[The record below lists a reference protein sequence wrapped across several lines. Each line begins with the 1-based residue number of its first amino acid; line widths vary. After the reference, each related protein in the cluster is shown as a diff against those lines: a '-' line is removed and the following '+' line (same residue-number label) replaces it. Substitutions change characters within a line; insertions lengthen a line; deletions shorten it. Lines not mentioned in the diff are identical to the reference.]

1 MNMQSAKASAYLRTK
16 VMTANPAELRLLLFD
31 GAIKFGDQAR
41 EALLRSDYENLFDA
55 ITKCQN
61 IVMELI
67 NALRHDVSPELCE
80 KLSALY
86 TFVYGRLVRGSTER
100 NVDLLDEGLELL
112 RYERET
118 WLMLMEKLGD
128 TMSPAT
134 SESGS
139 AAPADSHS
147 VRVNIAG

>member
-1 MNMQSAKASAYLRTK
+1 MNMQSAQANAYLRTK
-16 VMTANPAELRLLLFD
+16 VMTASPAELRLLLFD

-41 EALLRSDYENLFDA
+41 DALERADYEELFDA

-100 NVDLLDEGLELL
+100 NIELLDEGLELL

-118 WLMLMEKLGD
+118 WTMLMEKLGD
-128 TMSPAT
+128 DDV
-134 SESGS
+134 
-139 AAPADSHS
+139 PADAESTS
-147 VRVNIAG
+147 IAQTDALPTRVNIAG

>member
-1 MNMQSAKASAYLRTK
+1 
-16 VMTANPAELRLLLFD
+16 MTASPAELRLLLFD

-41 EALLRSDYENLFDA
+41 EALLRADYEELFDA

-67 NALRHDVSPELCE
+67 NALRHEVSPALCQ

-86 TFVYGRLVRGSTER
+86 TFVYGRMVRGSTER
-100 NVDLLDEGLELL
+100 NVEFLDEGLELL

-118 WLMLMEKLGD
+118 WMMLMEKLGD
-128 TMSPAT
+128 GDAT
-134 SESGS
+134 SS
-139 AAPADSHS
+139 ARSAPASPSDALPS
-147 VRVNIAG
+147 RVNIAG